1 MQGEWK
7 VGALYGETDGEKIAE
22 SYFTDLRLDYLF
34 TNRFYSFA
42 AAGWSQ
48 DEFAGIDSRYY
59 VGPGVGYKFLT
70 GPKHFL
76 LGEAGA
82 NYVNEEYTDDTDED
96 YIVGR
101 AYASYEYAFTEKNRF
116 SQSVEYLYDFEDGDN
131 YNVLSET
138 ALISALS
145 DYLSLK
151 TSYVVKYDNEP
162 VPSTLKETDT
172 ILSVTLVVN
181 F

>member
-1 MQGEWK
+1 MSK
-7 VGALYGETDGEKIAE
+7 K
-22 SYFTDLRLDYLF
+22 DYL
-34 TNRFYSFA
+34 
-42 AAGWSQ
+42 G
-48 DEFAGIDSRYY
+48 
-59 VGPGVGYKFLT
+59 
-70 GPKHFL
+70 
-76 LGEAGA
+76 
-82 NYVNEEYTDDTDED
+82 
-96 YIVGR
+96 GR
-101 AYASYEYAFTEKNRF
+101 AFASYEYAFTEKNKF

-138 ALISALS
+138 GLISALS

-151 TSYVVKYDNEP
+151 ASYVVKYDNEP